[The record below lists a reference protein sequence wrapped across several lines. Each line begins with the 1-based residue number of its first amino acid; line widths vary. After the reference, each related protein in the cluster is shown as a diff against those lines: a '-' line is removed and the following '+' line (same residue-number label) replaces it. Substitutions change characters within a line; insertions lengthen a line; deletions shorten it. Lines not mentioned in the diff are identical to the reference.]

1 MRSAI
6 RSRRTRSVATRAGT
20 EGVDRFPRQA
30 VAQAFSATLRELR
43 TARGLSQERLA
54 EAAGLHMTYASMLE
68 RGLRT
73 PTLTVIVRLSDALG
87 VTPAYVVEQTV
98 ARLPL
103 KRNGS
108 LEK

>member
-6 RSRRTRSVATRAGT
+6 RSRRAFTAASHAGT
-20 EGVDRFPRQA
+20 EGGDRFPRQA

-43 TARGLSQERLA
+43 TVRGFSQERLA
-54 EAAGLHMTYASMLE
+54 EAAGLHRTYTSLLE

-73 PTLTVIVRLSDALG
+73 PTLTAIVRLSDALG
-87 VTPAYVVEQTV
+87 VTPAYLVQQTV

-103 KRNGS
+103 NGS
-108 LEK
+108 